1 MSWHIRSV
9 RARILLL
16 VLVPVLSL
24 FGLYLFTTGIAGKD
38 ALNLARARALKTATS
53 DPVSNFLGQLDTER
67 VYSAIYLSA
76 PTPGNLA
83 KLRAQEAATAHV
95 TAALRAALTSG
106 STLSNAPPA
115 VRQASTTLL
124 DDAAALPTLHAS
136 VGLRAVSRA
145 QALAT
150 YSKLINDSYL
160 LLNQVILTE
169 TSTPIAAQALALERI
184 AKSGELL
191 QQENVLV
198 VSDLAAR
205 RFPPADQRAFT
216 RLAGARATLYAQTL
230 PELDPGYRAM
240 YQSAISPATYAGLA
254 ALENTLIAG
263 HHPRFPPPAAPA
275 DWGRA
280 VQGVSLG
287 LERAGTQAASA
298 LDQQA
303 EHEAKV
309 TDLRLLLSGGI
320 GLLAVILSIIVSLLA
335 GRGLVRELQG
345 LRRSAL
351 DLADHRLP
359 QMVDQLATGHDVR
372 MDDGDSRD
380 VPIHTREIAQVRDAF
395 TKVQRTAVD
404 AAVGQARLREGIG
417 QVFRN
422 LARRS
427 QSLLHRQLALLD
439 RMERRTEDPQELG
452 DLFRLDHLTTRMRR
466 HAESLIILSGQS
478 PARGWR
484 NPVPFVDVIRAAVA
498 EVEDYTRVSVISA
511 DDTGLAGPA
520 VGDVIHMIAELIEN
534 ATIYSPPNTPVVIQ
548 GGIVGHGFA
557 IEIEDRGLGMSDEKL
572 AEANEQ
578 LAEPLPFDPAN
589 TDQLG
594 LLVAGQLARRHDIQI
609 TLRRNPYGGTTAIVL
624 IPHSIVV
631 AEGLGELEPVKALE
645 SAPDSTP
652 PGTGGQA
659 TGEQNGFI
667 ASEDTEPD
675 LSHEGIPG
683 ERGEPAGAGSQEP
696 GLPTYQAAP
705 PAPAPPLPAPPP
717 APAPPPPAP
726 PPAAAPSWTGS
737 HPPPRA
743 EPGRG
748 AWAGAESRAW
758 TGMESPAWSQPP
770 RPAAGTPAADA
781 PARGDTAQGHTGQG
795 DMAQGDIDRGE
806 IGRGEMAQGD
816 IGQGEMAQ
824 GDMGQGEMAQGDI
837 GQPVLP
843 RRVRQA
849 SLVPQL
855 RNVPPA
861 YPPLPGRYGDPHPP
875 DEARATVS
883 AIQHGWER
891 GRSMFDPASGE
902 PGAGESGTAH
912 DEGGDY
918 GAYQQETPIED
929 RGPHGP
935 G

>member
-1 MSWHIRSV
+1 
-9 RARILLL
+9 
-16 VLVPVLSL
+16 VLSL

-53 DPVSNFLGQLDTER
+53 EPVSNFLGQLDTER

-76 PTPGNLA
+76 PTPSNLV
-83 KLRAQEAATAHV
+83 KLRAQVAATAHV
-95 TAALRAALTSG
+95 TAALRTALTSG

-115 VRQASTTLL
+115 VRQASATLL
-124 DDAAALPTLHAS
+124 HDAAALPALHS
-136 VGLRAVSRA
+136 SIGLRAVSRA
-145 QALAT
+145 QAMAT
-150 YSKLINDSYL
+150 YNKLINDSYL

-198 VSDLAAR
+198 VSDLAGR
-205 RFPPADQRAFT
+205 RFPPADQHAFT
-216 RLAGARATLYAQTL
+216 ELAGARATLYAQTL
-230 PELDPGYRAM
+230 PELDPSYRAM
-240 YQSAISPATYAGLA
+240 YQSAVSPAANAGLA
-254 ALENTLIAG
+254 ALENTVIAG
-263 HHPRFPPPAAPA
+263 HHPRFPPPVAPA

-309 TDLRLLLSGGI
+309 TDLRLLLSGGL

-359 QMVDQLATGHDVR
+359 QMVDQLATGHDVK
-372 MDDGDSRD
+372 MDEDDSLD
-380 VPIHTREIAQVRDAF
+380 IPIHTREIAQVRDAF
-395 TKVQRTAVD
+395 AKVQRTAVD

-520 VGDVIHMIAELIEN
+520 VGDVIHMTAELIEN

-548 GGIVGHGFA
+548 GGIVGNGFA
-557 IEIEDRGLGMSDEKL
+557 VEIEDRGLGMSDEKL

-631 AEGLGELEPVKALE
+631 AEGFGELEPVKALE
-645 SAPDSTP
+645 SAPDSAL
-652 PGTGGQA
+652 PGIGGPA
-659 TGEQNGFI
+659 AEEQDGFI
-667 ASEDTEPD
+667 AGEDTEPD
-675 LSHEGIPG
+675 LAHEGLPG
-683 ERGEPAGAGSQEP
+683 ERGEPAGAGMQEP
-696 GLPTYQAAP
+696 GLPAYQAAPLAPAAP
-705 PAPAPPLPAPPP
+705 PAPPLLVAPPP
-717 APAPPPPAP
+717 APAPPMPAP
-726 PPAAAPSWTGS
+726 PMPAPPAAAPPTAAPPPAPAPPTQAPPTAAAPPMPPPPVAAPPTAAPPPTPAPATPAPPTAAAPPWTGS
-737 HPPPRA
+737 QAPPWA

-748 AWAGAESRAW
+748 
-758 TGMESPAWSQPP
+758 
-770 RPAAGTPAADA
+770 D
-781 PARGDTAQGHTGQG
+781 TGQG
-795 DMAQGDIDRGE
+795 DMAE
-806 IGRGEMAQGD
+806 
-816 IGQGEMAQ
+816 
-824 GDMGQGEMAQGDI
+824 GDMGPGDT
-837 GQPVLP
+837 GRPVLP

-849 SLVPQL
+849 SLVPEL
-855 RNVPPA
+855 RNAPPA
-861 YPPLPGRYGDPHPP
+861 YPPLPGRYGDPRPP

-891 GRSMFDPASGE
+891 GRSMFDPAPE
-902 PGAGESGTAH
+902 PPAGPEAPEAGESGTAH
-912 DEGGDY
+912 DEGSTY
-918 GAYQQETPIED
+918 GAYQQETAMED
-929 RGPHGP
+929 RGPDGP

>member
-9 RARILLL
+9 RARILVL

-24 FGLYLFTTGIAGKD
+24 FGLYLITTGIAGKD

-53 DPVSNFLGQLDTER
+53 GPVSNFLGQLDTER
-67 VYSAIYLSA
+67 VFSATYLSA
-76 PTPGNLA
+76 PSPGNLA
-83 KLRAQEAATAHV
+83 KLRAQEAATEHV
-95 TAALRAALTSG
+95 TSALRAALTSG

-115 VRQASTTLL
+115 VRQASATLL
-124 DDAAALPTLHAS
+124 HDAAGLPALHAS
-136 VGLRAVSRA
+136 IGARTASRA

-150 YSKLINDSYL
+150 YNKLINDSYL

-191 QQENVLV
+191 QQENALV
-198 VSDLAAR
+198 AGDTAGR
-205 RFPPADQRAFT
+205 RFPLADQHEFT
-216 RLAGARATLYAQTL
+216 ELAGARATLYDQTL
-230 PELDPGYRAM
+230 PELDPSYRAI
-240 YQSAISPATYAGLA
+240 YQRDVSPAAYAGLTV
-254 ALENTLIAG
+254 LENTVIG
-263 HHPRFPPPAAPA
+263 SKHPRFPPPVAPG

-303 EHEAKV
+303 EHEARV

-320 GLLAVILSIIVSLLA
+320 GLLAVIISIIVSLLA

-359 QMVDQLATGHDVR
+359 RMVDQLATGHDVK
-372 MDDGDSRD
+372 MDDDDSLD
-380 VPIHTREIAQVRDAF
+380 VPIKTREIAQVRDAF

-417 QVFRN
+417 EVFRN

-452 DLFRLDHLTTRMRR
+452 DLFRLDHLTARMRR

-484 NPVPFVDVIRAAVA
+484 RPVPFVDVIRAAVA

-520 VGDVIHMIAELIEN
+520 VGDVIHMTAELIEN

-548 GGIVGHGFA
+548 GGIVGNGFA
-557 IEIEDRGLGMSDEKL
+557 MEIEDRGLGMSDEKL
-572 AEANEQ
+572 ADANEQ

-624 IPHSIVV
+624 IPRSIVV
-631 AEGLGELEPVKALE
+631 AEGFGELEPVKALE
-645 SAPDSTP
+645 SGPESAPLALADH
-652 PGTGGQA
+652 GTGA
-659 TGEQNGFI
+659 QNGFVT
-667 ASEDTEPD
+667 SDETEPD
-675 LSHEGIPG
+675 PAHEGMAG
-683 ERGEPAGAGSQEP
+683 ERGEPAGAGRQEP
-696 GLPTYQAAP
+696 RLPSYQAAP
-705 PAPAPPLPAPPP
+705 PAPPAATRPRCPACSRAARPRGPACSCPAPERTATARSGHPGPGRLRP
-717 APAPPPPAP
+717 AGTAQAGAPGQPGAAAQERPAGVS
-726 PPAAAPSWTGS
+726 PAARQVRRSAS
-737 HPPPRA
+737 
-743 EPGRG
+743 PGRG
-748 AWAGAESRAW
+748 QGHGVR
-758 TGMESPAWSQPP
+758 
-770 RPAAGTPAADA
+770 D
-781 PARGDTAQGHTGQG
+781 PARLGAGQV
-795 DMAQGDIDRGE
+795 D
-806 IGRGEMAQGD
+806 
-816 IGQGEMAQ
+816 
-824 GDMGQGEMAQGDI
+824 
-837 GQPVLP
+837 
-843 RRVRQA
+843 VR
-849 SLVPQL
+849 
-855 RNVPPA
+855 
-861 YPPLPGRYGDPHPP
+861 
-875 DEARATVS
+875 
-883 AIQHGWER
+883 
-891 GRSMFDPASGE
+891 
-902 PGAGESGTAH
+902 PGA
-912 DEGGDY
+912 
-918 GAYQQETPIED
+918 
-929 RGPHGP
+929 
-935 G
+935 

>member
-9 RARILLL
+9 RARILVL

-53 DPVSNFLGQLDTER
+53 EPVSNFLGQLDTER
-67 VYSAIYLSA
+67 VTSAVYFSA

-83 KLRAQEAATAHV
+83 KLRTQEAATGHV

-115 VRQASTTLL
+115 VRQASATLL
-124 DDAAALPTLHAS
+124 RDAAGLPALHAS
-136 VGLRAVSRA
+136 IGARTVGQA

-150 YSKLINDSYL
+150 YRKLINDSYL

-169 TSTPIAAQALALERI
+169 ASTPIAAQALALERI

-198 VSDLAAR
+198 LGDIAVG
-205 RFPPADQRAFT
+205 RFPRDDRSEFT
-216 RLAGARATLYAQTL
+216 RLAGARATLYALTL
-230 PELDPGYRAM
+230 PELDPGYRAI
-240 YQSAISPATYAGLA
+240 YQRGVSPAAYARLT
-254 ALENTLIAG
+254 ALENTVIGA
-263 HHPRFPPPAAPA
+263 HHPRFPPPVAPA

-287 LERAGTQAASA
+287 LDRAGTQAASA

-303 EHEAKV
+303 EHGAKV

-320 GLLAVILSIIVSLLA
+320 GLLAVILSIIVSLLV

-359 QMVDQLATGHDVR
+359 EMVDQLATGDNVK
-372 MDDGDSRD
+372 MDDDGSPD

-404 AAVGQARLREGIG
+404 AAVGQARLRQGIG
-417 QVFRN
+417 EVFRN
-422 LARRS
+422 LAQRS

-466 HAESLIILSGQS
+466 HAESLTILSGQS
-478 PARGWR
+478 PTRGWR

-498 EVEDYTRVSVISA
+498 EVEDYTRISVIST
-511 DDTGLAGPA
+511 DDTGLTGPA
-520 VGDVIHMIAELIEN
+520 VSDVIHMIAELIEN

-548 GGIVGHGFA
+548 DGAVGHGFA

-572 AEANEQ
+572 AEANGQ

-624 IPHSIVV
+624 IPHSIVA

-645 SAPDSTP
+645 SAPDSAP
-652 PGTGGQA
+652 LGPGRHD
-659 TGEQNGFI
+659 TGEQNGFV
-667 ASEDTEPD
+667 ASDYTEPD
-675 LSHEGIPG
+675 LAHAGMTG
-683 ERGEPAGAGSQEP
+683 ERGEPAGTGRQEL
-696 GLPTYQAAP
+696 GLPSYQAAP
-705 PAPAPPLPAPPP
+705 PAP
-717 APAPPPPAP
+717 
-726 PPAAAPSWTGS
+726 PAAAPPFAGDQA
-737 HPPPRA
+737 PPWA
-743 EPGRG
+743 E
-748 AWAGAESRAW
+748 AGPDDTQDS
-758 TGMESPAWSQPP
+758 TSQD
-770 RPAAGTPAADA
+770 DA
-781 PARGDTAQGHTGQG
+781 C
-795 DMAQGDIDRGE
+795 
-806 IGRGEMAQGD
+806 
-816 IGQGEMAQ
+816 
-824 GDMGQGEMAQGDI
+824 
-837 GQPVLP
+837 QPVLP

-855 RNVPPA
+855 RNPPPA
-861 YPPLPGRYGDPHPP
+861 YFPLPGRYGDPRPP
-875 DEARATVS
+875 DVDQAEWRRGFGSGLS
-883 AIQHGWER
+883 AAE
-891 GRSMFDPASGE
+891 
-902 PGAGESGTAH
+902 
-912 DEGGDY
+912 
-918 GAYQQETPIED
+918 
-929 RGPHGP
+929 
-935 G
+935 

>member
-9 RARILLL
+9 RARILVL

-53 DPVSNFLGQLDTER
+53 EPVSNFLGQLDTER
-67 VYSAIYLSA
+67 VFSAIYLSA
-76 PTPGNLA
+76 PSPGNLA
-83 KLRAQEAATAHV
+83 KLRAQEAATEHV

-106 STLSNAPPA
+106 STLGNAPPA
-115 VRQASTTLL
+115 VRQASATLL
-124 DDAAALPTLHAS
+124 HDAAGLPALHAS
-136 VGLRAVSRA
+136 IGARTASRA

-150 YSKLINDSYL
+150 YNKLINDSYL

-198 VSDLAAR
+198 VGDMAGR
-205 RFPPADQRAFT
+205 RFPLADQHEFT
-216 RLAGARATLYAQTL
+216 KLAGARATLYDQTL
-230 PELDPGYRAM
+230 PELDPSYRAI
-240 YQSAISPATYAGLA
+240 YQRDVSPAAYAGLT
-254 ALENTLIAG
+254 ALENTVIG
-263 HHPRFPPPAAPA
+263 SKHPRFPPPVAPG
-275 DWGRA
+275 DWGGA

-303 EHEAKV
+303 EHEARV

-320 GLLAVILSIIVSLLA
+320 GLLAGIISIIVSLLA

-351 DLADHRLP
+351 DLADYRLP
-359 QMVDQLATGHDVR
+359 RMVDQLATGHQVK
-372 MDDGDSRD
+372 MDDDDSLD
-380 VPIHTREIAQVRDAF
+380 VPIKTREIAQVRDAF

-417 QVFRN
+417 EVFRN

-452 DLFRLDHLTTRMRR
+452 DLFRLDHLTARMRR

-520 VGDVIHMIAELIEN
+520 LGDVIHMTAELIEN

-548 GGIVGHGFA
+548 GGVVGNGFA
-557 IEIEDRGLGMSDEKL
+557 MEIEDRGLGMSDEKL
-572 AEANEQ
+572 AGANDQ
-578 LAEPLPFDPAN
+578 LAEPLPFDPAT

-631 AEGLGELEPVKALE
+631 AEGFGELEPVKALE
-645 SAPDSTP
+645 SGPESAPLA
-652 PGTGGQA
+652 PGGHG
-659 TGEQNGFI
+659 TGEQNGFV
-667 ASEDTEPD
+667 ASEETEPD
-675 LSHEGIPG
+675 LAREGMAG
-683 ERGEPAGAGSQEP
+683 ERGEPVGADRQESA
-696 GLPTYQAAP
+696 LPAYQAAPPAPPAPLTAAP
-705 PAPAPPLPAPPP
+705 PAPAPP
-717 APAPPPPAP
+717 APAQA
-726 PPAAAPSWTGS
+726 AAAP
-737 HPPPRA
+737 P
-743 EPGRG
+743 
-748 AWAGAESRAW
+748 W
-758 TGMESPAWSQPP
+758 TGMEPPAWSEPP
-770 RPAAGTPAADA
+770 RPGAHA
-781 PARGDTAQGHTGQG
+781 PAEDDA
-795 DMAQGDIDRGE
+795 DP
-806 IGRGEMAQGD
+806 
-816 IGQGEMAQ
+816 
-824 GDMGQGEMAQGDI
+824 
-837 GQPVLP
+837 PVLP

-855 RNVPPA
+855 RNAPPA
-861 YPPLPGRYGDPHPP
+861 YPPLPGRYGDPRPP
-875 DEARATVS
+875 VETRATVS
-883 AIQHGWER
+883 AIQHGWEHSVR
-891 GRSMFDPASGE
+891 TLPPPDEQPPRDGRE
-902 PGAGESGTAH
+902 P
-912 DEGGDY
+912 
-918 GAYQQETPIED
+918 QRTP
-929 RGPHGP
+929 
-935 G
+935 

>member
-9 RARILLL
+9 RARILVL

-24 FGLYLFTTGIAGKD
+24 FGLYLFSTGIAGKD

-53 DPVSNFLGQLDTER
+53 EPVSNFLGQLDTER
-67 VYSAIYLSA
+67 VFSATYLSA
-76 PTPGNLA
+76 PSPGNLA
-83 KLRAQEAATAHV
+83 KLRAQEAATEHV
-95 TAALRAALTSG
+95 TSALRAALTSG

-115 VRQASTTLL
+115 VRQASATLL
-124 DDAAALPTLHAS
+124 HDAAGLPALHAS
-136 VGLRAVSRA
+136 IGARTASRA

-150 YSKLINDSYL
+150 YNKLINDSYL

-198 VSDLAAR
+198 VGDMAGR
-205 RFPPADQRAFT
+205 RFPLADQHEFT
-216 RLAGARATLYAQTL
+216 KLAGARATLYDQTL
-230 PELDPGYRAM
+230 PELDPSDRAI
-240 YQSAISPATYAGLA
+240 YQRDVSPAAYAGLT
-254 ALENTLIAG
+254 ALENTVIG
-263 HHPRFPPPAAPA
+263 SKHSRFPPPVAPG

-303 EHEAKV
+303 EHQARV

-320 GLLAVILSIIVSLLA
+320 GLLAVIISIIVSLLA

-351 DLADHRLP
+351 DLADRRLP
-359 QMVDQLATGHDVR
+359 RMVDQLATGHDVK
-372 MDDGDSRD
+372 MDDDDSLD
-380 VPIHTREIAQVRDAF
+380 VPIKTREIAQVRDAF

-417 QVFRN
+417 EVFRN

-452 DLFRLDHLTTRMRR
+452 DLFRLDHLTARMRR
-466 HAESLIILSGQS
+466 HAESLIILSGQA

-498 EVEDYTRVSVISA
+498 EVEDYTRVSVISS

-520 VGDVIHMIAELIEN
+520 VGDGIHMAAELIEN

-548 GGIVGHGFA
+548 SGIVGNGFA
-557 IEIEDRGLGMSDEKL
+557 VEIEDRGLGMSDEKL

-631 AEGLGELEPVKALE
+631 AEGFGELEPVKALE
-645 SAPDSTP
+645 SGPESASLAPGGH
-652 PGTGGQA
+652 GTGA
-659 TGEQNGFI
+659 QNGFVI
-667 ASEDTEPD
+667 SDETEPGPA
-675 LSHEGIPG
+675 HEGMAG
-683 ERGEPAGAGSQEP
+683 ERGEPAGAGRQEP
-696 GLPTYQAAP
+696 ALPSYQAAP
-705 PAPAPPLPAPPP
+705 PAPP
-717 APAPPPPAP
+717 
-726 PPAAAPSWTGS
+726 
-737 HPPPRA
+737 
-743 EPGRG
+743 
-748 AWAGAESRAW
+748 
-758 TGMESPAWSQPP
+758 PP
-770 RPAAGTPAADA
+770 RPAPLPVTAED
-781 PARGDTAQGHTGQG
+781 DT
-795 DMAQGDIDRGE
+795 D
-806 IGRGEMAQGD
+806 
-816 IGQGEMAQ
+816 
-824 GDMGQGEMAQGDI
+824 
-837 GQPVLP
+837 QPVLP
-843 RRVRQA
+843 KRVPQA

-855 RNVPPA
+855 RNAPPA
-861 YPPLPGRYGDPHPP
+861 YPPLPGRYGDPRPA

-883 AIQHGWER
+883 AIQHGWEHSVR
-891 GRSMFDPASGE
+891 TLPPPDEKPPQDGRE
-902 PGAGESGTAH
+902 PER
-912 DEGGDY
+912 
-918 GAYQQETPIED
+918 TPT
-929 RGPHGP
+929 
-935 G
+935 

>member
-1 MSWHIRSV
+1 MSWHVRSV

-38 ALNLARARALKTATS
+38 ALNLARARGLKTATS
-53 DPVSNFLGQLDTER
+53 EPVGNFLGQLDTER
-67 VYSAIYLSA
+67 EFSAVYLSA
-76 PTPGNLA
+76 PSPGNLA
-83 KLRAQEAATAHV
+83 KLRAQEAATGHV
-95 TAALRAALTSG
+95 TAALRAALISG
-106 STLSNAPPA
+106 STLSDAPPA
-115 VRQASTTLL
+115 VRQASITLL
-124 DDAAALPTLHAS
+124 HDASGLPALHAAIGART
-136 VGLRAVSRA
+136 VGRA

-150 YSKLINDSYL
+150 YNTLINDSYL

-169 TSTPIAAQALALERI
+169 TSTPIAAQALALAQI

-191 QQENVLV
+191 QQENLLVLGDTAGR
-198 VSDLAAR
+198 S
-205 RFPPADQRAFT
+205 FPRPDRQEFT
-216 RLAGARATLYAQTL
+216 RLAGARAALYAQTL
-230 PELDPGYRAM
+230 PELGPSYRAM
-240 YQSAISPATYAGLA
+240 YQRDISPAAYAGLT
-254 ALENTLIAG
+254 ALENTVIGA
-263 HHPRFPPPAAPA
+263 HHPRWPPPVAPT

-309 TDLRLLLSGGI
+309 TDLRLMLSGGI
-320 GLLAVILSIIVSLLA
+320 GLLAVIISIIVSLLV

-359 QMVDQLATGHDVR
+359 QIVDQLATGHNVK
-372 MDDGDSRD
+372 MGDDDSLD

-395 TKVQRTAVD
+395 TKVQRTAAD

-417 QVFRN
+417 EVFRN

-511 DDTGLAGPA
+511 DDTGLAGPV

-572 AEANEQ
+572 AEANDQ

-645 SAPDSTP
+645 SAPDGAP
-652 PGTGGQA
+652 PLPGGHD
-659 TGEQNGFI
+659 TGEQNGL
-667 ASEDTEPD
+667 AAGEDTEPD
-675 LSHEGIPG
+675 LAQEGMSG
-683 ERGEPAGAGSQEP
+683 ERGEPAGTGGQEP
-696 GLPTYQAAP
+696 GLPSYHAAP
-705 PAPAPPLPAPPP
+705 PAPPAPV
-717 APAPPPPAP
+717 APV
-726 PPAAAPSWTGS
+726 
-737 HPPPRA
+737 
-743 EPGRG
+743 
-748 AWAGAESRAW
+748 
-758 TGMESPAWSQPP
+758 Q
-770 RPAAGTPAADA
+770 DI
-781 PARGDTAQGHTGQG
+781 TGQ
-795 DMAQGDIDRGE
+795 DLTDRDGT
-806 IGRGEMAQGD
+806 
-816 IGQGEMAQ
+816 
-824 GDMGQGEMAQGDI
+824 

-849 SLVPQL
+849 NLVPQL
-855 RNVPPA
+855 RNPPPA
-861 YPPLPGRYGDPHPP
+861 YPPLPGRYGDQRPP
-875 DEARATVS
+875 ADARATVS
-883 AIQHGWER
+883 AIQHGWGR
-891 GRSMFDPASGE
+891 GRSMFGPV
-902 PGAGESGTAH
+902 PGAAAGPEAGESGTVH
-912 DEGGDY
+912 D
-918 GAYQQETPIED
+918 GAAE
-929 RGPHGP
+929 
-935 G
+935 

>member
-1 MSWHIRSV
+1 MNWHIRSV

-38 ALNLARARALKTATS
+38 ALNLARARALKSATS
-53 DPVSNFLGQLDTER
+53 EPVSNFLGQLDTER

-76 PTPGNLA
+76 PSPANLA
-83 KLRAQEAATAHV
+83 KLRAQEAATTHV
-95 TAALRAALTSG
+95 TDALHAALTSG
-106 STLSNAPPA
+106 STLGNAPPA
-115 VRQASTTLL
+115 VRQASATLL
-124 DDAAALPTLHAS
+124 HDAAGLPGLHAS
-136 VGLRAVSRA
+136 IAARSVSRD

-150 YSKLINDSYL
+150 YNKLINDSYL

-191 QQENVLV
+191 QQENVLL

-205 RFPPADQRAFT
+205 RYPVADQQQFT
-216 RLAGARATLYAQTL
+216 KLVGARTTLYSQTL
-230 PELDPGYRAM
+230 PELDPSYRAM
-240 YQSAISPATYAGLA
+240 YQRDVSPGSYAALT
-254 ALENTLIAG
+254 ALENTVIG
-263 HHPRFPPPAAPA
+263 SHRSRFPPPVAPA
-275 DWGRA
+275 GWQQA
-280 VQGVSLG
+280 VQGVSFG
-287 LERAGTQAASA
+287 LEHAGTQAANA

-303 EHEAKV
+303 EHEARI
-309 TDLRLLLSGGI
+309 TDLRLLLSGGL
-320 GLLAVILSIIVSLLA
+320 GLLAVVISIIVSLLA
-335 GRGLVRELQG
+335 GRGLVRELSD

-359 QMVDQLATGHDVR
+359 RMVDQLATGLNVR
-372 MDDGDSRD
+372 MDDDSLD
-380 VPIHTREIAQVRDAF
+380 VPVKTREIGQVRDAF
-395 TKVQRTAVD
+395 AKVQRTAVE

-417 QVFRN
+417 EVFRN

-439 RMERRTEDPQELG
+439 AMERRTEDPQELE

-511 DDTGLAGPA
+511 SDTGLAGPA

-548 GGIVGHGFA
+548 GGVVGHGFA

-572 AEANEQ
+572 AEANDQ

-609 TLRRNPYGGTTAIVL
+609 TLRRSPYGGTTAIVL

-631 AEGLGELEPVKALE
+631 AEGFAELEPGRAALE
-645 SAPDSTP
+645 SGPAEPGMRGPREQHGIAPGEDIEATLAHEGM
-652 PGTGGQA
+652 PGELAEA
-659 TGEQNGFI
+659 TG
-667 ASEDTEPD
+667 
-675 LSHEGIPG
+675 
-683 ERGEPAGAGSQEP
+683 AGRHEP
-696 GLPTYQAAP
+696 GLPSYQAAP
-705 PAPAPPLPAPPP
+705 PAAVAPP
-717 APAPPPPAP
+717 APMVSPARVPPWAE
-726 PPAAAPSWTGS
+726 AQ
-737 HPPPRA
+737 HPPMA
-743 EPGRG
+743 EPGL
-748 AWAGAESRAW
+748 ATQAEAESRAW
-758 TGMESPAWSQPP
+758 IGMESPAWSGPP
-770 RPAAGTPAADA
+770 QPAADTPGWDQTA
-781 PARGDTAQGHTGQG
+781 P
-795 DMAQGDIDRGE
+795 
-806 IGRGEMAQGD
+806 
-816 IGQGEMAQ
+816 
-824 GDMGQGEMAQGDI
+824 
-837 GQPVLP
+837 PVLP

-849 SLVPQL
+849 SLVPEL
-855 RNVPPA
+855 RNAPPA
-861 YPPLPGRYGDPHPP
+861 YPPLPGRYGDPRSPE
-875 DEARATVS
+875 EARSTVS
-883 AIQHGWER
+883 AIQHGSQR
-891 GRSMFDPASGE
+891 GRSMFDPAHGQPSGSGA
-902 PGAGESGTAH
+902 PGGADSGAAH
-912 DEGGDY
+912 DEASPY
-918 GAYQQETPIED
+918 GAYQQETPTED

-935 G
+935 A